1 LAGVKIIPVAKT
13 MGHSTRCCR
22 PCRSRHPDYF
32 QFSEQF
38 ANSPYFDRVDAQTIE
53 RLFKPVGDLI
63 RQGIRR
69 KIIKDMEVDIIS
81 AFVFYPVLILANP
94 RLCRNFDMTP
104 EQIDRAFQ
112 LAWDAIKL

>member
-1 LAGVKIIPVAKT
+1 